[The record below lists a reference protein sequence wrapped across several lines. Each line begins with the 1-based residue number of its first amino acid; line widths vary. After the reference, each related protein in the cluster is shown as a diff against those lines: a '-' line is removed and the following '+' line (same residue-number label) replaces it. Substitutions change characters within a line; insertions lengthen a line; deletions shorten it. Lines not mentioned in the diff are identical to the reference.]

1 MLLYSHWTDITVHAF
16 TCRTGNTIGVH
27 KCKSG
32 CIVLKRNLTDRRG
45 AYICSLFHTDCT
57 HTHTCAHTQSDDKR
71 GHGAGRAVIYTVS
84 TPSGH
89 DVHFQKHMCR
99 VWLRT
104 YSTCMCSLCQK
115 LTCAC
120 SLWKIYKRETPR
132 VPMSVYLESVWGRG
146 GAPCCLRHPVY
157 LCVVPLWYTS
167 TGAWRVLHFN
177 VPSICKAGDEP
188 ERYLPQ
194 HPPAHTH
201 ARTHTHAHLNSTL
214 EMSAVLSEE
223 ILRADERRT
232 SSKTGALPPP
242 LNYPSCN

>member
-1 MLLYSHWTDITVHAF
+1 MGLTFAHFFTLTV
-16 TCRTGNTIGVH
+16 
-27 KCKSG
+27 
-32 CIVLKRNLTDRRG
+32 
-45 AYICSLFHTDCT
+45 

-115 LTCAC
+115 LTCVC

-146 GAPCCLRHPVY
+146 GGHLAACGTLSTCVLFPCGTQAQVRDASFTLMCHQSVKLE
-157 LCVVPLWYTS
+157 TS
-167 TGAWRVLHFN
+167 QSATY
-177 VPSICKAGDEP
+177 PST
-188 ERYLPQ
+188 
-194 HPPAHTH
+194 PPHTLMHTH
-201 ARTHTHAHLNSTL
+201 TLTHIWT
-214 EMSAVLSEE
+214 VL
-223 ILRADERRT
+223 
-232 SSKTGALPPP
+232 
-242 LNYPSCN
+242 

>member
-1 MLLYSHWTDITVHAF
+1 MQKRLYCFEKKSHRQAWGLHLLTFSHW
-16 TCRTGNTIGVH
+16 
-27 KCKSG
+27 
-32 CIVLKRNLTDRRG
+32 L
-45 AYICSLFHTDCT
+45 YT
-57 HTHTCAHTQSDDKR
+57 HTHACTHRVMIKGDTVQAELWS
-71 GHGAGRAVIYTVS
+71 ILVS

-146 GAPCCLRHPVY
+146 GGAPCCLRHPVY

-194 HPPAHTH
+194 HPPHTL
-201 ARTHTHAHLNSTL
+201 THAHTL
-214 EMSAVLSEE
+214 THIWTVL
-223 ILRADERRT
+223 
-232 SSKTGALPPP
+232 
-242 LNYPSCN
+242 